1 MILKNDFILWI
12 FCNLAQIKLLIMKK
26 LTLIFCVFLFS
37 FSSFAQVEVEQGT
50 VILEMGTNGF
60 KTESVNS
67 WEGLGGMPNSSFT
80 DIVDI
85 EFDDKYDK
93 YTQRSFTI
101 DFKTGVAVSDGLVLG
116 LGFNYVSTSSDVEY
130 SNDWRDMGYEDYD
143 ESSNQLTLVPML
155 RYYFAESGVWSQI
168 DYGLWSTSSDDSQGS
183 YDDVEFPKRNALGF
197 SAGYAASL
205 NDYVSL
211 NPYLKYSLI
220 TQTTKDGGYDKDGD
234 EIDEVIKYGQFNIG
248 VALTVHLGY

>member
-1 MILKNDFILWI
+1 
-12 FCNLAQIKLLIMKK
+12 
-26 LTLIFCVFLFS
+26 FLFS

-60 KTESVNS
+60 STESINS
-67 WEGLGGMPNSSFT
+67 WEGLGGMPNATFT
-80 DIVDI
+80 DFVDV

-93 YTQRSFTI
+93 YTQSSFAI
-101 DFKTGVAVSDGLVLG
+101 DFKTGFAVSDGLVLG
-116 LGFNYVSTSSDVEY
+116 IGFNYVSTSSDVEY
-130 SNDWRDMGYEDYD
+130 SNDWKDWTGDEDYD

-168 DYGLWSTSSDDSQGS
+168 DYSIWTTSSDHSEGY
-183 YDDVEFPKRNALGF
+183 YDDEEFPKRNALGF

-220 TQTTKDGGYDKDGD
+220 TQTTKDDGYDKDGD
-234 EIDEVIKYGQFNIG
+234 EIDEVIKSGKFNIG
-248 VALTVHLGY
+248 IALTVHLGY

>member
-1 MILKNDFILWI
+1 M
-12 FCNLAQIKLLIMKK
+12 
-26 LTLIFCVFLFS
+26 
-37 FSSFAQVEVEQGT
+37 
-50 VILEMGTNGF
+50 
-60 KTESVNS
+60 
-67 WEGLGGMPNSSFT
+67 
-80 DIVDI
+80 

-93 YTQRSFTI
+93 YTQSIFGI
-101 DFKTGVAVSDGLVLG
+101 DVRAGFAVSDGLVLG
-116 LGFNYVSTSSDVEY
+116 LGINYLTTSKNVEY
-130 SNDWRDMGYEDYD
+130 TNDYKDFFGAEDYD

-168 DYGLWSTSSDDSQGS
+168 DYSIWTTSSDHSEGY
-183 YDDVEFPKRNALGF
+183 YDDVEFPKKNALGF

-211 NPYLKYSLI
+211 NPYLKYLLI

-234 EIDEVIKYGQFNIG
+234 EIDEVIKSGKFNIG